1 MSLPRWAYQ
10 LLFFVAVLVHFY
22 IAYYL
27 QRTDTVQVLGLFGIL
42 WLIFVVKWKSL
53 KISVK
58 QMIGLGMLLR
68 LVYLLAVPELSDD
81 VFRYLWDGMVTVN
94 GTSPYALLP
103 SAYLES
109 GTAGFSEL
117 YPLMNSP
124 DYYSIYPPVLQFIFG
139 FSAWMGVD
147 VNTAIVVL
155 RVLALLAEFGSIILI
170 WKLLKRW
177 KMNQHNLMLYALNP
191 LVIIEFV
198 GSLHAEVFMVFF
210 LLLSVWLLELSKE
223 TSMRLPRNPKSG
235 FLAMTWLSAVAF
247 GLAVGTKLLPL
258 MFLPFYIKRLGWVK
272 ATFYGGIALGLT
284 ALLFTPFWT
293 PDLLSN
299 FTSSLRLYF
308 ANFEFNASIYYV
320 IREVGFWVKG
330 YNIIADTAVW
340 LPRIVLV
347 SILGLAIANKE
358 KTISSLPKMMLFAWC
373 IYYAFAT
380 TVNPWYITV
389 LAAFLPFVKYRFAL
403 VWLMLIPL
411 SYHAFGNA
419 DYQENLWFIAL
430 EYVPVFAWAGYELF
444 FRRKTESL
452 IR

>member
-1 MSLPRWAYQ
+1 MMLPRWAYQ
-10 LLFFVAVLVHFY
+10 LLLFVAVLIHFY

-27 QRTDTVQVLGLFGIL
+27 QRTDTIQVLGLFGIL
-42 WLIFVVKWKSL
+42 WLIFILKWKSF
-53 KISVK
+53 KIGVK
-58 QMIGLGMLLR
+58 QMIGLGMLVR

-94 GTSPYALLP
+94 GTSPYALRP

-155 RVLALLAEFGSIILI
+155 RVLALLAEFGSVILI

-177 KMNQHNLMLYALNP
+177 KTNQHNLMLYTLNP

-198 GSLHAEVFMVFF
+198 GNLHAEVFMVFF
-210 LLLSVWLLELSKE
+210 LLLSVWLLVVK
-223 TSMRLPRNPKSG
+223 R
-235 FLAMTWLSAVAF
+235 TWLSAVAF

-272 ATFYGGIALGLT
+272 ATIYGSIALGLT
-284 ALLFTPFWT
+284 ALLFIPFWT
-293 PDLLSN
+293 PDLLAN

-347 SILGLAIANKE
+347 SILGIAIANKE
-358 KTISSLPKMMLFAWC
+358 KTISSLPKVMLFAWC

-380 TVNPWYITV
+380 TINPWYITV

-430 EYVPVFAWAGYELF
+430 EYVPVFAWAGYELLF
-444 FRRKTESL
+444 PSKTENL